1 MAEQDETKIREAD
14 YLTETE
20 REKLLVNLHRV
31 LVWVGSKEPE
41 TIQIEQAA
49 IDEELQK
56 FHQTMKDLPP
66 EIHPDKGTVELH
78 RLIWRLINEKEITEE
93 ERIQIEELIDLLQ
106 KAEQKEENILKGQ
119 RITREQAGRLYEET
133 AGVIR
138 ALLTLKDLLKNKER
152 SDTKKEVGI
161 GKVEDIRRWNKFIDQ
176 VEKNQ
181 SQ

>member
-1 MAEQDETKIREAD
+1 MEQDDATIQEAD

-20 REKLLVNLHRV
+20 RRRLLANLHKV

-41 TIQIEQAA
+41 TIQIEPAA

-66 EIHPDKGTVELH
+66 EVHLDKGTVELH

-93 ERIQIEELIDLLQ
+93 ERIQIEELIDILR
-106 KAEQKEENILKGQ
+106 KEEQKEENILMGQ
-119 RITREQAGRLYEET
+119 RLTRAQAQQLYEET

-138 ALLTLKDLLKNKER
+138 ALLTLKDLLKIKER
-152 SDTKKEVGI
+152 SDITKEAGI

-176 VEKNQ
+176 IEKNQ